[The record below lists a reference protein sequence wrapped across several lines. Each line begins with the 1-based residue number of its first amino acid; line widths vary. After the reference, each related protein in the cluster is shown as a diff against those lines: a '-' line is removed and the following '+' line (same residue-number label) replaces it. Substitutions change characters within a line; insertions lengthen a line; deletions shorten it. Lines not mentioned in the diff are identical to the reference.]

1 MIAVIIAVIVAKS
14 TNGRARL
21 TAERT
26 YVQQLSQCQVQLCS
40 SFLTLAATNS

>member
-1 MIAVIIAVIVAKS
+1 MIAVIVAKS

-26 YVQQLSQCQVQLCS
+26 YVR
-40 SFLTLAATNS
+40 TAAKSM